1 VLNVVTTGNGAPVVL
16 VHGFTQSVG
25 SWGGIATTLAERHTV
40 VALDAPG
47 HGGSS
52 GVTADLETG
61 ADLMVEAAGRGA
73 GCPAAWIGYSM
84 GGRYTLHVALDHPG
98 AVDRLVL
105 VSTTAGIDDPG
116 ERAARRR
123 SDESLAVRVENEGV
137 EPFLRFWLEQPLFAT
152 LPAGAAGLESR
163 LGSTATGL
171 ASSLRLAGTGNQ
183 QPLWDRLAELD
194 VPVLVVTGELDPKYT
209 ALGERLVR
217 SIGARARLEVIAGA
231 GHACH
236 LERPRTFLGVVNP
249 FLGAPGDGPAS
260 RSDRDPD
267 GEQDAEHQL

>member
-1 VLNVVTTGNGAPVVL
+1 VVL
-16 VHGFTQSVG
+16 VHGFTQSVR
-25 SWGGIATTLAERHTV
+25 SWDGIAATLAEAHTV
-40 VALDAPG
+40 VTLDAPG

-52 GVTADLETG
+52 GVTADLHTG
-61 ADLMVEAAGRGA
+61 AGFMVEAAGRAA
-73 GCPAAWIGYSM
+73 GLPAAWIGYSM
-84 GGRYTLHVALDHPG
+84 GGRYALHVALDHPG

-105 VSTTAGIDDPG
+105 VSTTAGMDDPG

-123 SDESLAVRVENEGV
+123 SDDLLAARVENEGV
-137 EPFLRFWLEQPLFAT
+137 EPFLRFWLGQPLFAT
-152 LPAGAAGLESR
+152 LPASAAGLESR

-171 ASSLRLAGTGNQ
+171 ASSLRLAGTGTQ

-194 VPVLVVTGELDPKYT
+194 IPVLAVTGELDTKYT
-209 ALGERLVR
+209 ALGERLVQC
-217 SIGARARLEVIAGA
+217 IGSRAHLEVISGA

-236 LERPRTFLGVVNP
+236 LERPRAFLGVVTP
-249 FLGAPGDGPAS
+249 FLGGPRDGIEP